1 MERKLFEDF
10 YCATVDVLANRIVSY
25 EKKQTKNNQTRVE
38 YHRNLDGVYEEYL
51 NQRTLLRTVIKNSKL
66 DAADEGEILLDG
78 HKVAACLTCAIIKV
92 RLLTSPQICD
102 GGVKEDGAYKLDRA
116 YRRNEQLALL
126 CGLSC
131 LFGFMAERPEHL
143 YVDTNNHTKTDIIF
157 PETFYPERS
166 SYLDSLVRALFYSN
180 TFSNINP
187 LLLSHIYYQID
198 AFHRKCVEFKEYK
211 RDHGGD

>member
-10 YCATVDVLANRIVSY
+10 YCGTVDVLANRIVSN
-25 EKKQTKNNQTRVE
+25 ENHLTALE

-66 DAADEGEILLDG
+66 DVADESQVLLDG
-78 HKVAACLTCAIIKV
+78 HKVSACLTCAIIKV
-92 RLLTSPQICD
+92 RLLTSPLICD
-102 GGVKEDGAYKLDRA
+102 GGVKGETAYRLDRA

-131 LFGFMAERPEHL
+131 LFGFMAEHPEHL
-143 YVDTNNHTKTDIIF
+143 YVDPDDHEKTDIIF

-166 SYLDSLVRALFYSN
+166 SYLDSLVRALYYSN

-187 LLLSHIYYQID
+187 LLLSHIYYQIEV
-198 AFHRKCVEFKEYK
+198 FHRKCVEFEEYK
-211 RDHGGD
+211 RAHEDQK